1 MITQV
6 YSSLWN
12 KYRPAI
18 IQLMLASQESPQKYK
33 LFDHEFKALNA
44 KEKNYS
50 FQFQVFQGKAKS
62 SIKTSVVAQ
71 DLLSMLN
78 LSRKAS
84 ELMEEG
90 TFEFALDKKFMLHVS
105 RSVAVVEPEPA
116 PTL

>member
-84 ELMEEG
+84 EC